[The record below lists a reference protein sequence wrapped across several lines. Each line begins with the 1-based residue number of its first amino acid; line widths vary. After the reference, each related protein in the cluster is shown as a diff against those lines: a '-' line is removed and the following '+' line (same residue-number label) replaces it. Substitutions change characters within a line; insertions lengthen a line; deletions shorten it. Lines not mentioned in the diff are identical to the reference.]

1 MARHYFL
8 FILTFFI
15 FSTFAVTYSHVYAQ
29 NLKLIR
35 DSEIENTIRSYAKPL
50 LKAAG
55 LPESS
60 VHIHIVNDNRINA
73 FVFDGLNIFINTG
86 LLLKSENLGEII
98 GVLAHEIG
106 HLEGA
111 HLART
116 KTAIKNA
123 SNKGLITQILGAL
136 TAIGSKNSSAIGDA
150 SRVIIMAGSA
160 TAQNHFLSYSRSQE
174 QAADQASLKYLDKT
188 KQSARGLMQ
197 LLKRLKKQELLNSN
211 SQNPLIRTHPVTQER
226 IRLVAKHI
234 QTSPYSNKPYSAE
247 QITQYQRMKGKLK
260 AFILP
265 PNEIL
270 TNIDP
275 EETGFINQYTRA
287 ISLYRTSEL
296 ELSLSIINQ
305 LIKKFPQDPW
315 FRELKGQFLF
325 ETGHIEESIQPYI
338 KAVALAPRA
347 PLLRLGLARAQ
358 IETNKEINLIAAI
371 RNLKVASQ
379 IEADYPPFWYFLG
392 VAFGRLEMFADADL
406 ALAEYALI
414 RGQNKKSMHHAKRAY
429 SALGKGSPQSQRA
442 LDIINL
448 IENKL

>member
-123 SNKGLITQILGAL
+123 SNKVLITQILGAL

-174 QAADQASLKYLDKT
+174 QAADQASLKYL
-188 KQSARGLMQ
+188 S
-197 LLKRLKKQELLNSN
+197 
-211 SQNPLIRTHPVTQER
+211 LI
-226 IRLVAKHI
+226 HI
-234 QTSPYSNKPYSAE
+234 
-247 QITQYQRMKGKLK
+247 
-260 AFILP
+260 
-265 PNEIL
+265 
-270 TNIDP
+270 
-275 EETGFINQYTRA
+275 
-287 ISLYRTSEL
+287 
-296 ELSLSIINQ
+296 
-305 LIKKFPQDPW
+305 
-315 FRELKGQFLF
+315 
-325 ETGHIEESIQPYI
+325 
-338 KAVALAPRA
+338 
-347 PLLRLGLARAQ
+347 
-358 IETNKEINLIAAI
+358 
-371 RNLKVASQ
+371 
-379 IEADYPPFWYFLG
+379 
-392 VAFGRLEMFADADL
+392 
-406 ALAEYALI
+406 
-414 RGQNKKSMHHAKRAY
+414 
-429 SALGKGSPQSQRA
+429 
-442 LDIINL
+442 
-448 IENKL
+448 

>member
-1 MARHYFL
+1 
-8 FILTFFI
+8 
-15 FSTFAVTYSHVYAQ
+15 
-29 NLKLIR
+29 
-35 DSEIENTIRSYAKPL
+35 
-50 LKAAG
+50 
-55 LPESS
+55 
-60 VHIHIVNDNRINA
+60 
-73 FVFDGLNIFINTG
+73 
-86 LLLKSENLGEII
+86 
-98 GVLAHEIG
+98 
-106 HLEGA
+106 
-111 HLART
+111 
-116 KTAIKNA
+116 
-123 SNKGLITQILGAL
+123 
-136 TAIGSKNSSAIGDA
+136 
-150 SRVIIMAGSA
+150 
-160 TAQNHFLSYSRSQE
+160 
-174 QAADQASLKYLDKT
+174 
-188 KQSARGLMQ
+188 
-197 LLKRLKKQELLNSN
+197 
-211 SQNPLIRTHPVTQER
+211 
-226 IRLVAKHI
+226 
-234 QTSPYSNKPYSAE
+234 
-247 QITQYQRMKGKLK
+247 MKGKLK